1 MTVLDPPTRSERAGQ
16 FATDLEALADG
27 VLMPCFDG
35 VSAPKWLLRRTSGS
49 LGGVCLFSRNIGSPE
64 QVRALTAELRARRGD
79 LVIAIDEEA
88 GDVTRLDAATG
99 SRFPG
104 AAALGRADDVRLTE
118 EIGYQVGALLRDAGI
133 TLNFAPSADVAVD
146 ATNPV
151 IGTRAFGDD
160 AALVS
165 RHTAAFIAGHQ
176 AAGTHACV
184 KHFPGHGDT
193 GADTHTSVAV
203 VDTDLAG
210 LETVAL
216 PPFRAAI
223 TEHISCVMAGHLV
236 VPAVDDLAA
245 SLSRRWLTEILRE
258 DMGFDGVV
266 VTDALE
272 MAAINRTYGI
282 AEGAVLALNA
292 GADLLCLGGEDAGE
306 RMLDEVQAAI
316 VRAVLDGRLPVD
328 RLRDAVSRV
337 CRLAVA
343 PTGASTRIVDPL
355 AAGKVAGGAL
365 QIAGPLPRPT
375 GSVLALRCD
384 DATNL
389 AVGDI
394 PWGLTAA
401 LPTSAGERGSGVD
414 GVALREIALRSDD
427 PLPDAAIRA
436 AGTVLVLTRDS
447 HRHGWMRLVLQ
458 RVRRL
463 QPSAVL
469 IEMGN
474 AGLDEVA
481 APAIASHGASVANA
495 RAVLMALGF
504 ASDTP
509 QS

>member
-1 MTVLDPPTRSERAGQ
+1 MAADELAR
-16 FATDLEALADG
+16 LADG

-35 VSAPKWLLRRTSGS
+35 LSAPEWLLRRTSGS
-49 LGGVCLFSRNIGSPE
+49 LGGVCLFARNIGSPE
-64 QVRALTAELRARRGD
+64 QVSALTAELRARRAD

-104 AAALGRADDVRLTE
+104 AAALGRADDASLTE
-118 EIGYQVGALLRDAGI
+118 EIGYQVGSLLRDAGI

-146 ATNPV
+146 STNPV

-160 AALVS
+160 AALVA
-165 RHTAAFIAGHQ
+165 RHTAAFIVGHQ

-193 GADTHTSVAV
+193 AADSHTAVAV
-203 VDTDLAG
+203 VGTDLAG

-223 TEHISCVMAGHLV
+223 KQDVSCVMAGHLV

-245 SLSRRWLTEILRE
+245 SVSRRWLSEILRE
-258 DMGFDGVV
+258 EMGFDGVV

-282 AEGAVLALNA
+282 AEGAVMALNA

-306 RMLDEVQAAI
+306 RMLDEVQTAI
-316 VRAVLDGRLPVD
+316 VSAVRGGRLGLD
-328 RLRDAVSRV
+328 RLRDAVARV
-337 CRLAVA
+337 RRLAVGPA
-343 PTGASTRIVDPL
+343 GAADRIVNPL
-355 AAGKVAGGAL
+355 ASSAVAAGAL
-365 QIAGPLPRPT
+365 RIEGPLPRLT
-375 GSVLALRCD
+375 GTVLAVRCD

-394 PWGLTAA
+394 PWGLAA
-401 LPTSAGERGSGVD
+401 ATRGEHAARPD
-414 GVALREIALRSDD
+414 GWPSDVREIGLRPGE
-427 PLPDAAIRA
+427 PLPQDVIRA
-436 AGTVLVLTRDS
+436 ADTVLVLTRDI
-447 HRHGWMRLVLQ
+447 HRHDWMAVVLQ
-458 RVRRL
+458 QVRAL
-463 QPSAVL
+463 APAAVL
-469 IEMGN
+469 VEMGN
-474 AGLDEVA
+474 AGLGTVA
-481 APAIASHGASVANA
+481 APAIASFGASVANA
-495 RAVLMALGF
+495 RAVLAALGS
-504 ASDTP
+504 ATDPS